1 MTLGSASSLVPPRT
15 RAQWVDD
22 RLRDE
27 ILVGRIAPGERV
39 LVDLSKALANRNE
52 ASLSIVSDLPVVV
65 GQLITTGNPVELIT

>member
-27 ILVGRIAPGERV
+27 ILVGRIAPGER
-39 LVDLSKALANRNE
+39 
-52 ASLSIVSDLPVVV
+52 I
-65 GQLITTGNPVELIT
+65 PVERLATTWGVSPTPIRESLR